1 MMRWPAAFGRL
12 RVETLYSWRLLEKFE
27 PAAFGR
33 LRVET
38 RKND

>member
-1 MMRWPAAFGRL
+1 MRWPAAFGGL
-12 RVETLYSWRLLEKFE
+12 GVGTLYSWRLLEKFE